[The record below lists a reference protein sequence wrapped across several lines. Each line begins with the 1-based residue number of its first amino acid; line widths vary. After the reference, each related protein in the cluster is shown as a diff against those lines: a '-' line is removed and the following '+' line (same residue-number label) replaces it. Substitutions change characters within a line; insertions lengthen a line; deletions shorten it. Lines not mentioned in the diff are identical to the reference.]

1 MTMEPSFPE
10 TRPAVI
16 ERRLP
21 EVLIIRYRKGIAEVI
36 AACERV
42 AMQPLFGVATMLPA
56 DGRMDMAS
64 IAGTTA
70 PPPSANA

>member
-42 AMQPLFGVATMLPA
+42 AMQPLFGLVTMLPA